1 MALIINNIPKAVSE
15 VMQGI
20 NEGIEDVGSIVS
32 NVTADPPQKVVFYM
46 DAIIDTNSLV
56 RKKIKEKAISIKT
69 VVSSNIV
76 EILAFN
82 NNNLTGLNSVP
93 PPSSHTTVETIST
106 GLSQTLPREDQAI
119 GVVLEYPGSKSS

>member
-1 MALIINNIPKAVSE
+1 
-15 VMQGI
+15 MQGI

-56 RKKIKEKAISIKT
+56 RKKIKEKALSIKT

-76 EILAFN
+76 ETLAF

-93 PPSSHTTVETIST
+93 PPSNHTTVETLST
-106 GLSQTLPREDQAI
+106 GLSQTIAREDQAI